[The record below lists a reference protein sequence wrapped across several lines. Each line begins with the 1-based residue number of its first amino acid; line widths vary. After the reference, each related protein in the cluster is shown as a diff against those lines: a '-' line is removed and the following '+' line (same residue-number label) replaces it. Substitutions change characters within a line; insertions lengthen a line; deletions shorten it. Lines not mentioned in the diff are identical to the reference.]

1 MHNNFVQGNQH
12 WFRQEHDIRNIQHAC
27 GKYMNYHVVGQMQ
40 DGSQVE
46 GIIQDMDDQG
56 VTMLVPEVVE
66 EQDMSEGRIYG
77 GYGGGYDGG
86 YGDGYGGYPLRRY
99 RRYRRYRYPY
109 TTFVFPFFVPF
120 PYYY

>member
-1 MHNNFVQGNQH
+1 
-12 WFRQEHDIRNIQHAC
+12 
-27 GKYMNYHVVGQMQ
+27 MNYHVVGQMQ

-66 EQDMSEGRIYG
+66 DTGNDATRLYG
-77 GYGGGYDGG
+77 FGDGYDGGYDGG
-86 YGDGYGGYPLRRY
+86 YGGGYGGYPRRRY
-99 RRYRRYRYPY
+99 RRYRRRRYPY
-109 TTFVFPFFVPF
+109 NYFVFPFFFPY